1 MVVREWLRSGVDP
14 AEVERVAREAA
25 RRLADADA
33 SSHAAAETAD
43 PDARAAATRSSDP
56 ALGADSDSDSESA
69 VGTDTGDTPG
79 AAEETAPIGADA
91 AGADAGKRA
100 TVVEPIEADNWLSM
114 PVVVDERYLV
124 KVTSQRNSLVHALF
138 TAGRNLGA
146 FSSGVEGFFEH
157 HDDPAAMARH
167 ELAATRAIR
176 EAGVAA
182 PRPVAA
188 FEIDGLGVLVSEYL
202 PDPRPL
208 STLSDDRV
216 RALAPEALSMLARLH
231 AAGLAHGDLQ
241 AENLLLSAGE
251 LYLIDATNVQ
261 DDPQARRNAR
271 AYDLAS
277 ALATFAPR
285 IGARETVD
293 LARREYDDASLLAAR
308 EFLPFVA
315 LRPDHEFDDARVAGA
330 VDAAVEDASE
340 PATTPG
346 AELTPELAAELRAET
361 DPDSDSPDA

>member
-1 MVVREWLRSGVDP
+1 MVVRKWLRSGVDQ
-14 AEVERVAREAA
+14 ERVEHVAREAA
-25 RRLADADA
+25 RRLAAADA
-33 SSHAAAETAD
+33 SGHAAAETAD
-43 PDARAAATRSSDP
+43 PDTVSAAGDTSD
-56 ALGADSDSDSESA
+56 
-69 VGTDTGDTPG
+69 GTDEVT
-79 AAEETAPIGADA
+79 
-91 AGADAGKRA
+91 
-100 TVVEPIEADNWLSM
+100 VEPLEADNWLSM

-157 HDDPAAMARH
+157 HDDPAAMAQH
-167 ELAATRAIR
+167 ELEATRAIR
-176 EAGVAA
+176 EAGVNA
-182 PRPVAA
+182 PRPIEA

-208 STLSDDRV
+208 SSLPDDQV
-216 RALAPEALSMLARLH
+216 REFAPQALSMLAQLH

-251 LYLIDATNVQ
+251 LYLIDATNVR
-261 DDPQARRNAR
+261 DDPDARTDAR

-285 IGARETVD
+285 IGPREAVD
-293 LARREYDDASLLAAR
+293 LARAEYDDGDLLAAR

-315 LRPDHEFDDARVAGA
+315 LRPDHEFDEARVAGA
-330 VDAAVEDASE
+330 IDAAVSA
-340 PATTPG
+340 G
-346 AELTPELAAELRAET
+346 AEPTTTTQRPDLPPELAEELDRSRSGGA
-361 DPDSDSPDA
+361 